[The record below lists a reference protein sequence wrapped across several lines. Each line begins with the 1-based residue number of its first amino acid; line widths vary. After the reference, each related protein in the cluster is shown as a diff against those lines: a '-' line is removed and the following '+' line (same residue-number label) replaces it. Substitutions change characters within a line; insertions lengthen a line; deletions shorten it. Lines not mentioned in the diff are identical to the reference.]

1 MFEPR
6 LYRNQM
12 LIQDLFSFEVMVKET
27 DLHISANQDLTSIA
41 TELVRRYRANIE
53 AFLSKNPVFQKT
65 FSPIDVPANAPDI
78 IKRMADAAKLVGV
91 GPMAAVAGAISE
103 YVGRGLTEYS
113 DEVIVEN
120 GGDIFITT
128 AKERRIGIFAGS
140 SPLSNK
146 IAVII
151 KPEDTPLGICTSSGT
166 VGHSVSFGK
175 ADAIVVFSK
184 NTALADAA
192 ATKIGN
198 LVHSKDDIK
207 QAIEY
212 AQGVPGIEGSIIV
225 IGDSLG
231 GWGNFEFAPS

>member
-1 MFEPR
+1 VYEPR
-6 LYRNQM
+6 LYRNQV
-12 LIQDLFSFEVMVKET
+12 LVQDLFSFEVMVKET

-41 TELVRRYRANIE
+41 TELVRRHRANIE

-128 AKERRIGIFAGS
+128 AKERKIGIFTGS

-146 IAVII
+146 IAVVI

-175 ADAIVVFSK
+175 ADAVVVFSK

-212 AQGVPGIEGSIIV
+212 AQGIPGIEGSIIV

>member
-1 MFEPR
+1 VYEPR
-6 LYRNQM
+6 LYRNQV
-12 LIQDLFSFEVMVKET
+12 LARDLFSFEVMVKET
-27 DLHISANQDLTSIA
+27 DLYISANQDLTSVA
-41 TELVRRYRANIE
+41 NELVRRHRTNIE
-53 AFLSKNPVFQKT
+53 VFLSKNPVFQKT

-91 GPMAAVAGAISE
+91 GPMAAVAGAMSE
-103 YVGRGLTEYS
+103 YVGRGLVEHS

-120 GGDIFITT
+120 GGDIFIVT
-128 AKERRIGIFAGS
+128 AKERKIGIFAGN

-146 IAVII
+146 IAVVI

-175 ADAIVVFSK
+175 ADAVVVFSK

-198 LVHSKDDIK
+198 LIHSKDDIK

-225 IGDSLG
+225 VGDSLA